1 MEGMYA
7 MKAVTKLR
15 KAGISAELYPD
26 IAKNQKH
33 LGKQM
38 NYVNN
43 RGIQFAVLAGEDE
56 VKLNRYTLKDLKN
69 GKQLSFDFEGLLAFL
84 S

>member
-1 MEGMYA
+1 
-7 MKAVTKLR
+7 
-15 KAGISAELYPD
+15 
-26 IAKNQKH
+26 
-33 LGKQM
+33 M